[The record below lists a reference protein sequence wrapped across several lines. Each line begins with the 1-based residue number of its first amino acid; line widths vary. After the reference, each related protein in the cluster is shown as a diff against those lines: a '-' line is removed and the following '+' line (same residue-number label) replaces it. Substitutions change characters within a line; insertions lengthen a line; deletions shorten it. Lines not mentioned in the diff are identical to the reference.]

1 MKLTDK
7 NTALALAADHVRPH
21 VVEPALV
28 LAAVGGVATPA
39 RHRVVHHGLQ
49 IAAVPAIKVTCDL
62 DCSISARL
70 EKLPRHSTTLAVRAT
85 GRVGEPVM
93 AKFPKARIAPG
104 RYRFTVNLRAPV
116 NRGEPRIVV
125 SKPLIVR

>member
-1 MKLTDK
+1 MRGLELTPGARVAYPRVRSIPAG
-7 NTALALAADHVRPH
+7 TA
-21 VVEPALV
+21 
-28 LAAVGGVATPA
+28 
-39 RHRVVHHGLQ
+39 
-49 IAAVPAIKVTCDL
+49 AIKVTYDL

-93 AKFPKARIAPG
+93 VKFPQTRIAAG
-104 RYRFTVNLRAPV
+104 RYRFTVSISAPV